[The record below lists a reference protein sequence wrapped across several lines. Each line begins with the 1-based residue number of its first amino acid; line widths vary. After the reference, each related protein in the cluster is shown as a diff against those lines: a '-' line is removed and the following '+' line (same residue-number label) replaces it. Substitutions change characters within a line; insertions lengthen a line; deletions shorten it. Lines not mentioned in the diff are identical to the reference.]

1 MSNFWEYV
9 WFYNAFCQN
18 CSPEVIVPL
27 REKAEEK
34 DMLFEMILE
43 DAGSEQK
50 TCEIAILGEPS
61 AQALAEVK
69 VRSIVEKHHP
79 GFAEKEPWH
88 ARFFRVCIQD

>member
-1 MSNFWEYV
+1 MRGSTTLFAIV
-9 WFYNAFCQN
+9 CQN
-18 CSPEVIVPL
+18 CSAEVIVPL

-43 DAGSEQK
+43 DTGSEQK
-50 TCEIAILGEPS
+50 TSEIAILGEPS
-61 AQALAEVK
+61 AQGLAEVK

-88 ARFFRVCIQD
+88 TRFFRVCIQD